1 MFNSMS
7 TAPCLS
13 LGVTPRKSS
22 GRGNRGTCHG
32 FTLIEL
38 LVVIAIIAILASML
52 LPALA
57 NAKERARRI
66 SCINNLKQMGIGLI
80 LYADDNNQKIPYVE
94 PSWST
99 LYCLSNPSSLPQE
112 TADPPPSHRV
122 GLGLIAPN
130 YVSNGHI
137 FYCPSFRYDIPG
149 VFTYDDPLYG
159 FAANFPSN
167 IVFMPYEYSRWV
179 DKNWTPQSAK
189 LGTLGR
195 RAILYDFFANSFGR
209 FSHRTVYNVLYGD
222 GSVKGFRDRNAAII
236 RRDIDMPA
244 GLPDAMAVLDAFN
257 NAPTVPP
264 AWLK

>member
-1 MFNSMS
+1 MNSKRPQVERAS
-7 TAPCLS
+7 FA
-13 LGVTPRKSS
+13 
-22 GRGNRGTCHG
+22 

-57 NAKERARRI
+57 TAKERARRI

-80 LYADDNNQKIPYVE
+80 LYADDNSQKIPYVE

-99 LYCLSNPSSLPQE
+99 LYCLSNPLSLPSE
-112 TADPPPSHRV
+112 TKDTPPGNRV

-130 YVSNGHI
+130 YISNGHI

-149 VFTYDDPLYG
+149 AFTFDDPLYG

-167 IVFMPYEYSRWV
+167 FVVMPYEYSRWV
-179 DKNWTPQSAK
+179 DKDWSPQTAK
-189 LGTLGR
+189 LNILGR
-195 RAILYDFFANSFGR
+195 RAIVYDFFANSFGR

-222 GSVKGFRDRNAAII
+222 GSVKGFRDRNAAIM
-236 RRDIDMPA
+236 RRDIDMPS
-244 GLPDAMAVLDAFN
+244 GLPDAMLVVDMFN
-257 NAPTVPP
+257 NAPIVTPK
-264 AWLK
+264 WFLK